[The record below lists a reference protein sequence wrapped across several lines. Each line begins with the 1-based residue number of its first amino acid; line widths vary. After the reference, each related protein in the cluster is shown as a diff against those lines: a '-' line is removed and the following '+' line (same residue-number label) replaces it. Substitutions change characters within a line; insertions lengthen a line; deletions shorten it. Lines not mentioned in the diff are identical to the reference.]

1 MLSISAPH
9 TPAENLSKASRTLG
23 DMLRRRAELTP
34 SREAFFERRDERWR
48 PTTWAQAYARACRY
62 AAGLRKLSLTRGDR
76 IAILGPTQLR
86 WTLFDFAAQLLGL
99 VSFGIYQQ
107 QTVEQIRYLLAH
119 SEAKVVLVG
128 DEKELANVVAAAQDL
143 PHVVAIVP
151 WDEAVYAR
159 RKQLDPRLCSP
170 TVLEHDPLSREE
182 VAEQLDAIMPEDT
195 ALLIYTSGTTGPP
208 KGAMV
213 SHRNILSM
221 FQAGDYFTD
230 FFADDVTMS
239 FLPMAHSAER
249 VLSCYG
255 RLASGVATAYAS
267 SMSRLLDELSEVSPT
282 VFGSVPRI
290 FEKAYGK
297 IQSELEKKPLAV
309 RKLFA
314 WARETSIARMRLL
327 HRGEKVPLP
336 IQVAHELADRLLWSK
351 IRGFFGGRVRYFI
364 VGAAPTPKDVLEFFW
379 AAGLP
384 LLEVYGMTEATTVT
398 HFNTLQNFKL
408 GTVGKLIPGLEQRIA
423 DDGEILL
430 RGPWVFKGYFRN
442 PEATASTIVDG
453 WLHTGD
459 IGSLDEDGYL
469 RITDRKKHLIITAG
483 GKNLSPGNIES
494 AIRGTDPLISHIL
507 AHGDRRSFVSAII
520 APSPLETLDFGLQR
534 GLVSESEV
542 KARSRELIENPSARS
557 DQLERAMAPV
567 VAHPDFHARILSA
580 VRAGNQRLAHVE
592 QVRKLL
598 LLPRDLSQEHGE
610 MTPTMKVRR
619 REVEQKYA
627 AQLDRLYQDDSFGLS
642 V

>member
-1 MLSISAPH
+1 MLTISAPH
-9 TPAENLSKASRTLG
+9 TPSVMLSKSSRTLG

-34 SREAFFERRDERWR
+34 SREAFFEHRDDRWR
-48 PTTWAQAYARACRY
+48 PTTWAQAYARSCRY
-62 AAGLRKLSLTRGDR
+62 AAGLRKLSLGRGDR

-86 WTLFDFAAQLLGL
+86 WALLDFAAQLLGL
-99 VSFGIYQQ
+99 TSFGIYQQ
-107 QTVEQIRYLLAH
+107 QTVEQIRYLLEH
-119 SEAKVVLVG
+119 SEARVILVG
-128 DEKELANVVAAAQDL
+128 DEKELPNVVAAAKDL
-143 PHVVAIVP
+143 PHVIAIIP

-159 RKQLDPRLCSP
+159 SKQLDPRLCSP
-170 TVLEHDPLSREE
+170 TVLECDPLSREE
-182 VAEQLDAIMPEDT
+182 VTQSLDAVDPEDT

-221 FQAGDYFTD
+221 FSAGDHFTD
-230 FFADDVTMS
+230 FFDDDIMMS

-255 RLASGVATAYAS
+255 RISAGVATAFAS
-267 SMSRLLDELSEVSPT
+267 NMSRLLDELREVAPT

-297 IQSELEKKPLAV
+297 ILSEIERRPAPVQKLFGMARSVSLKRMKLRHEGASVPLAV
-309 RKLFA
+309 ELTHQLVDRVF
-314 WARETSIARMRLL
+314 WA
-327 HRGEKVPLP
+327 
-336 IQVAHELADRLLWSK
+336 K
-351 IRGFFGGRVRYFI
+351 IRSFFGGRVRYFI
-364 VGAAPTPKDVLEFFW
+364 VGAAPTPRDVLEFFW
-379 AAGLP
+379 AAGMP

-398 HFNTLQNFKL
+398 HANTLKQFRL
-408 GTVGKLIPGLEQRIA
+408 GTVGQLIPGLEQRIA

-430 RGPWVFKGYFRN
+430 RGPWVFKGYFRS
-442 PEATASTIVDG
+442 PEATASTIIDG

-459 IGSLDEDGYL
+459 IGKLDEDGFL

-494 AIRGTDPLISHIL
+494 ALKGSDPLISHIL
-507 AHGDRRSFVSAII
+507 AHGDRRAFVSAIV
-520 APSPLETLDFGLQR
+520 APSPIETLDWGLR
-534 GLVSESEV
+534 HGLVSADEV
-542 KARSRELIENPSARS
+542 KARTKELVENPSARS
-557 DQLERAMAPV
+557 EALARAMAPIV
-567 VAHPDFHARILSA
+567 ENPDFQARILSA
-580 VRAGNQRLAHVE
+580 VRTGNQRLAHVE

-610 MTPTMKVRR
+610 MTPTMKVKR

-627 AQLDRLYQDDSFGLS
+627 AELDRLYQDDHFGLS